1 MRIINRLSTKDL
13 IAESMKMTERQNG
26 KVLQENAAAENHK
39 KTILEQNQGIFD
51 AQKSRTA
58 RQQARA
64 AFCESVKSNLL
75 SECIFKVYKESFGIE
90 LKNDYSTSMRR
101 NLVNQFI
108 KENGVENILRQFR
121 TGTELQAEFAYLV
134 DTTYKKIVESF
145 DANDPDCM
153 LNADFA
159 KIDPQLT
166 DDFFDRLDDEDTSTA
181 SAAIKQ
187 RVADAITE
195 FIDQNTVDKQDIKDV
210 LNAAQEKI
218 DNTSD
223 KNLQESYQQIATRK
237 VTDIRGRKKNV
248 FGAMVQAMGEA
259 VLKSD
264 VLKTEFMHEG
274 SLDMDLIVERVTTLY
289 TFVET
294 LNTLKAITVNE
305 EYINDLVES
314 LRSVD

>member
-1 MRIINRLSTKDL
+1 MVITNRLSTKDL
-13 IAESMKMTERQNG
+13 ISEAMNIHKEREKKIIQEKAALNKRLEGARAINESIINAQASRVARQN
-26 KVLQENAAAENHK
+26 
-39 KTILEQNQGIFD
+39 
-51 AQKSRTA
+51 
-58 RQQARA
+58 ARA
-64 AFCESVKSNLL
+64 KFCENIKSNLL
-75 SECIFKVYKESFGIE
+75 SECIFSVYKESFGIE

-108 KENGVENILRQFR
+108 KENGAENLLRQFR
-121 TGTELQAEFAYLV
+121 SGTVLQSEFAYLV
-134 DTTYKKIVESF
+134 DSTYKKIMESY

-166 DDFFDRLDDEDTSTA
+166 DDFFNKLDDEDTSTV

-195 FIDQNTVDKQDIKDV
+195 FIDQNTADKQDIKDV
-210 LNAAQEKI
+210 LTSAQEKI

-223 KNLQESYQQIATRK
+223 KNLQESYQHLATRK
-237 VTDIRGRKKNV
+237 ITDIRGRKRNV

-259 VLKSD
+259 VMKSD
-264 VLKTEFMHEG
+264 ILKTEFMNEG

-289 TFVET
+289 TFIET
-294 LNTLKAITVNE
+294 LNTIKAINIDE
-305 EYINDLVES
+305 AYITDLIDS
-314 LRSVD
+314 LKNVD